1 MTSEIKSYI
10 LCHTKVLCVCVL
22 CVYLNKTY
30 VTMPYFVLFY
40 FISFDLI
47 SFPFRGILG
56 KGLGTDET
64 ASRSCPQFEG
74 WALLRLK
81 NVRSR
86 LSGSEHARAWRNE
99 CI

>member
-1 MTSEIKSYI
+1 MTSKVKSYL
-10 LCHTKVLCVCVL
+10 LCHTKVCVCVCVCVCVL
-22 CVYLNKTY
+22 KTY

-64 ASRSCPQFEG
+64 QPLGAVHN
-74 WALLRLK
+74 LRGG
-81 NVRSR
+81 
-86 LSGSEHARAWRNE
+86 LSSD
-99 CI
+99 